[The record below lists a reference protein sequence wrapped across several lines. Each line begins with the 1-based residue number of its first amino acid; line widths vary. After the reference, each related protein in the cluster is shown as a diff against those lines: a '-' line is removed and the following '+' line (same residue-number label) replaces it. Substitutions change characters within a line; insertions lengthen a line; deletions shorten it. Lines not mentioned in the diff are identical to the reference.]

1 MRYRQDLQVSLR
13 DRLRRI
19 MVADCGDAGHEV
31 RLVADWIA
39 QQPTLRAILAEA
51 EQAEPG
57 LAHDSLVTSL
67 QERLGGLGRQFR
79 WPGQT
84 ETARAD
90 LIWNLMQ
97 RISSDY
103 RAGTDSAQLV
113 INYAHGVSGST
124 NMNDMWQEFT
134 ERIIRPLFDYL
145 DEPVGAESSVVYTLE
160 RYARR
165 VEWFDRDV
173 LYDRAMADTQKT
185 EDVYDADLRR
195 FLFSEGIDMPF
206 SQAKSASGLS
216 DVLTELDTD
225 DPVVCEVKIFDG
237 EGRGKQY
244 LAKGVHQVAHYAE
257 DHRKH
262 VAYLVMINLS
272 GRLLSFPDASESKT
286 WPPYIDIAGVR
297 VYLIAVRA
305 LPPVTASKLGKAK
318 PFVVTHDDLVD
329 PDSID

>member
-31 RLVADWIA
+31 WLVTDWIA

-145 DEPVGAESSVVYTLE
+145 DERVGAESSVLYTLE
-160 RYARR
+160 RYVAASNGSTATFCTTVRWRTPRRPRMSTTLTCGVSCSAKASTCPSPRPNRRPASLTCSLSSTQTTRSSAR
-165 VEWFDRDV
+165 
-173 LYDRAMADTQKT
+173 
-185 EDVYDADLRR
+185 
-195 FLFSEGIDMPF
+195 
-206 SQAKSASGLS
+206 
-216 DVLTELDTD
+216 
-225 DPVVCEVKIFDG
+225 
-237 EGRGKQY
+237 
-244 LAKGVHQVAHYAE
+244 
-257 DHRKH
+257 
-262 VAYLVMINLS
+262 
-272 GRLLSFPDASESKT
+272 
-286 WPPYIDIAGVR
+286 
-297 VYLIAVRA
+297 
-305 LPPVTASKLGKAK
+305 
-318 PFVVTHDDLVD
+318 
-329 PDSID
+329 